1 MTEIA
6 HARKLGEL
14 LVDLG
19 VFTEEQIQET
29 VQIAMQIGLPL
40 GRALI
45 LSNKLREEQLRIV
58 LQLQSL
64 LKDNV
69 LDLPQAR
76 KVLDLVRF
84 EGTSLSNALKKTG
97 VTLDKTDE
105 KHQKSKL
112 ANLIQDAGLV
122 TEEDVEEAVKV
133 GYETGTPV
141 GKMLVV
147 SGRINHA
154 VLARAL
160 EIQVMLREG
169 KMSHGEAVEL
179 LKAESLRVLPVDQSA
194 EQRGLS
200 QQEPNKRV
208 RLGELFMLSG
218 VLTEGDMLN
227 VLEMGLT
234 NPKPLGDI
242 LIDMGL
248 VSHAVLDMAL
258 SLQDMISKGI
268 LDIRSAAGALQE
280 MASTGKAVDPTKH
293 DYHEDDDT
301 VRLGD
306 LLKLTGLVDNEDI
319 QQAIE
324 LSSKYPAMIGK
335 MLVVAGAIDEG
346 TLLAALRSQF
356 LMRNKAIGVEDSVQ
370 ALLYAQRHRIS
381 LDDALEELG
390 VRLPVPLRRDKH
402 PD

>member
-14 LVDLG
+14 LIDLG
-19 VFTEEQIQET
+19 VFTDEQIQET
-29 VQIAMQIGLPL
+29 IQIAMQIGLPL

-45 LSNKLREEQLRIV
+45 LSNKLREEQLRII
-58 LQLQSL
+58 LQIQSL
-64 LKDNV
+64 LRDNI
-69 LDLPQAR
+69 LDIPTAK
-76 KVLDLVRF
+76 KVLHAVRF
-84 EGTSLSNALKKTG
+84 DGLPLSEALQKCGISHKNGDDT
-97 VTLDKTDE
+97 VK
-105 KHQKSKL
+105 KSKL
-112 ANLIQDAGLV
+112 ASLLLDAGLV
-122 TEEDVEEAVKV
+122 SEAEVSEAIKV

-141 GKMLVV
+141 GRILVV
-147 SGRINHA
+147 SGCINHN

-169 KMSHGEAVEL
+169 KMSQSEAVEL

-208 RLGELFMLSG
+208 RLGELLMLSG
-218 VLTEGDMLN
+218 VLNEGDMLN
-227 VLEMGLT
+227 VLELGLT
-234 NPKPLGDI
+234 SPKPLGDI
-242 LIDMGL
+242 LMEMGL
-248 VSHAVLDMAL
+248 VSHGVLEMSL
-258 SLQDMISKGI
+258 SLQEMISKGVI
-268 LDIRSAAGALQE
+268 DIRSAAAALQE
-280 MASTGKAVDPTKH
+280 MASTGNAVDPTSR
-293 DYHEDDDT
+293 DFSGEEEP

-306 LLKLTGLVDNEDI
+306 LLQMTGLVDDQDI

-356 LMRNKAIGVEDSVQ
+356 LLRNKAIGVDDSVQ
-370 ALLYAQRHRIS
+370 SLLYAQRHRIS

-390 VRLPVPLRRDKH
+390 VRLPVPLRRDKQF
-402 PD
+402 D

>member
-1 MTEIA
+1 MTETA
-6 HARKLGEL
+6 SARKLGEL

-19 VFTEEQIQET
+19 VFTEEEIGET
-29 VQIAMQIGLPL
+29 VQIAVQIGLPL

-58 LQLQSL
+58 LQIQSL
-64 LKDNV
+64 LKDHV
-69 LDLPQAR
+69 LDMATAR
-76 KVLDLVRF
+76 KVLHSVRF
-84 EGTSLSNALKKTG
+84 EGLTLSDALQKFG
-97 VTLDKTDE
+97 VSHKQKSDE
-105 KHQKSKL
+105 KMQRSKL
-112 ANLIQDAGLV
+112 ANLLLDAGLV
-122 TEEDVEEAVKV
+122 SEEEIEEAVKI
-133 GYETGTPV
+133 GYETGTPI
-141 GKMLVV
+141 GRMLVV
-147 SGRINHA
+147 SGRINHS

-169 KMSHGEAVEL
+169 KMSHSEAIQL
-179 LKAESLRVLPVDQSA
+179 LKAESLRVLPVEQSA

-200 QQEPNKRV
+200 QQENKRV
-208 RLGELFMLSG
+208 RLGELLMLSG

-227 VLEMGLT
+227 VLEVGLT
-234 NPKPLGDI
+234 SPKPLGDI
-242 LIDMGL
+242 LMEMGL
-248 VSHAVLDMAL
+248 VSRAVLDMAL
-258 SLQDMISKGI
+258 SLQDMISKGL
-268 LDIRSAAGALQE
+268 LDIRSAASALQE
-280 MASTGKAVDPTKH
+280 MVSTGKAVDPKDH
-293 DYHEDDDT
+293 QVHEADEP

-306 LLKLTGLVDNEDI
+306 LLKMTGLVDNEDI

-356 LMRNKAIGVEDSVQ
+356 LMRNKAIVVEDSVQ

-390 VRLPVPLRRDKH
+390 IRLPAPLRRDR
-402 PD
+402 PAE